1 MVRYLV
7 EEMAFAKAV
16 MWVKLMVASMVKLM
30 GGELVQK

>member
-1 MVRYLV
+1 MRYLV
-7 EEMAFAKAV
+7 EEMAFGKVV